1 MHWRFWNEVETLNR
15 SNNTLYYIKV
25 VGLSDSMRSMI
36 RREWGWIYVLWRWFW
51 ILRRY
56 TTILS
61 LPVIGI
67 GLERARRRA
76 YIYICES
83 ACVDDSRYYRI
94 SYRYICTNKQ
104 RCCMRDILREGRTRC
119 ALTRYVLLVDNC
131 RAMAALLWCWF
142 LCRRTMKRRRYKA
155 TNNMREKDKI
165 YHTMF
170 KIL

>member
-25 VGLSDSMRSMI
+25 VGRSDSMRSMI

-56 TTILS
+56 TTILW

-76 YIYICES
+76 YISVRVLVSTTHDTIVYRTDTSVLTNRDVACET
-83 ACVDDSRYYRI
+83 SREKEELE
-94 SYRYICTNKQ
+94 RY
-104 RCCMRDILREGRTRC
+104 E
-119 ALTRYVLLVDNC
+119 LLVDNC
-131 RAMAALLWCWF
+131 RATVALLWCWF
-142 LCRRTMKRRRYKA
+142 LCRRTMKRRRDKV
-155 TNNMREKDKI
+155 TNS
-165 YHTMF
+165 Y
-170 KIL
+170 